1 LENLT
6 LLEQNFGEGKLQVRF
21 KHWNGR
27 VRVMVS
33 LSFSILSPPFLLLV
47 FFLGGLVGV
56 VAPDYEASNCH
67 NKYSVFRAKDFI
79 SISQTSILHLFHL
92 NINYSIKLIKAFC
105 QRSDTACINRA
116 CYWINFLS
124 QKNQSFCWRKKKQ
137 WREVVGFY
145 VPNALVHQDPIT

>member
-1 LENLT
+1 MES
-6 LLEQNFGEGKLQVRF
+6 F
-21 KHWNGR
+21 KSDSSTEMGVFVWWW
-27 VRVMVS
+27 VS
-33 LSFSILSPPFLLLV
+33 LSLSYPPLSSSC
-47 FFLGGLVGV
+47 FFFWGGLVGV